1 MLMGYVMVGGHYVRL
16 VIREDL
22 VDGVRRTKLKNRNK
36 HTMKLQY
43 FVRLGRL
50 AGPNNLTFF

>member
-1 MLMGYVMVGGHYVRL
+1 MGYVMVGGHYVRL